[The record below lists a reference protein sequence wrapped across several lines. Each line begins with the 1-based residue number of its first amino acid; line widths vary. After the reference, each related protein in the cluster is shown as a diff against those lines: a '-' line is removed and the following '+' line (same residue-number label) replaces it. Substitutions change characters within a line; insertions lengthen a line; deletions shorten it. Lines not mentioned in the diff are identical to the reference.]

1 MEQYKK
7 DMDSAAFRNS
17 TSRAVTLLG
26 MSGSGKTTLASKLP
40 RDRWFHY
47 SGDYRI
53 GTRYL
58 DEPILDNVKKEAMKV
73 PFLADLLRT
82 DSIYLC
88 HNITINNLAPVALF
102 LGMIGDPTKG
112 GLPVEEFKRRQA
124 LHREAEIAA
133 MYDVRAFIKK
143 TRDLYRYPH
152 FINDAGGSLCEL
164 NEPEVIRQLAE
175 DTLIVYL
182 KPSDVLLDQIVER
195 SLRNPKPMYYQDS
208 FLDQVLPQYL
218 EEEKLKSPLEI
229 VPDKF
234 FAWMFPELV
243 KHRLPLY
250 QSIADEYGIVVEADR
265 IDSIEGEEDFIEL
278 VCEALP

>member
-1 MEQYKK
+1 
-7 DMDSAAFRNS
+7 MDSTEFRNS
-17 TSRAVTLLG
+17 PSRAVTLLG

-40 RDRWFHY
+40 TDRWFHY
-47 SGDYRI
+47 SADYRI

-88 HNITINNLAPVALF
+88 HNITVNNLAPVALF
-102 LGMIGDPTKG
+102 LGMIGDPTRG
-112 GLPVEEFKRRQA
+112 GLPVEEFKQRQA
-124 LHREAEIAA
+124 LHREAEISA

-143 TRDLYRYPH
+143 NRDLYGYPH

-164 NEPEVIRQLAE
+164 NEPEVIRQLAQ

-182 KPSDVLLDQIVER
+182 KPSEALLDQIVER
-195 SLRNPKPMYYQDS
+195 SLRHPKPMYYQDR

-218 EEEKLKSPLEI
+218 EEENLKTSLEI
-229 VPDKF
+229 VPAQF
-234 FAWMFPELV
+234 FSWMFPRLV
-243 KHRLPLY
+243 KHRMPLY
-250 QSIADEYGIVVEADR
+250 QAIADEHGVVVEADR
-265 IDSIEGEEDFIEL
+265 IDSVEGEEDFIDL
-278 VCEALP
+278 VCEALS

>member
-1 MEQYKK
+1 MQYKK

-17 TSRAVTLLG
+17 PTRAVTLLG

-40 RDRWFHY
+40 KDRWFHY

-58 DEPILDNVKKEAMKV
+58 DEPILDNVKREAMKV

-88 HNITINNLAPVALF
+88 HNITIDNLAPVALF
-102 LGMIGDPTKG
+102 LGMIGDPAKG

-124 LHREAEIAA
+124 LHRQSEIAA
-133 MYDVRAFIKK
+133 MYDVREFIQK
-143 TRDLYRYPH
+143 TRDLYGYRY

-164 NEPEVIRQLAE
+164 NEPEVIRQLAQ

-182 KPSDVLLDQIVER
+182 KPSEFLLDQIVER
-195 SLRNPKPMYYQDS
+195 SLRHPKPMYYQDR
-208 FLDQVLPQYL
+208 FLDEVLPQYL
-218 EEEKLKSPLEI
+218 EEKSLKSPREI
-229 VPDKF
+229 VPEKF
-234 FAWMFPELV
+234 FAWMFPRLV
-243 KHRLPLY
+243 EHRLPLY
-250 QSIADEYGIVVEADR
+250 QAIADEYGVVVEADR
-265 IDSIEGEEDFIEL
+265 IDSIGGEEDFIEL

>member
-1 MEQYKK
+1 MQYKK

-17 TSRAVTLLG
+17 PTRAVTLLG

-40 RDRWFHY
+40 KDRWFHY

-58 DEPILDNVKKEAMKV
+58 DEPILDNVKREAMKV

-102 LGMIGDPTKG
+102 IGMIGDPAKG

-124 LHREAEIAA
+124 LHRQSEIAA
-133 MYDVRAFIKK
+133 MYDVREFIQK
-143 TRDLYRYPH
+143 TRDLYGYPY

-164 NEPEVIRQLAE
+164 NEPEVIRQLAQ

-182 KPSDVLLDQIVER
+182 KPSELLLDQIVER
-195 SLRNPKPMYYQDS
+195 SLRHPKPMYYQDR
-208 FLDQVLPQYL
+208 FLDEVLPQYL
-218 EEEKLKSPLEI
+218 EEESLKSPREI
-229 VPDKF
+229 VPEKF
-234 FAWMFPELV
+234 FSWMFPRLV
-243 KHRLPLY
+243 EHRLPLY
-250 QSIADEYGIVVEADR
+250 QAIADEYGVVVEADR
-265 IDSIEGEEDFIEL
+265 IDSIEGEEEFIEL
-278 VCEALP
+278 VCEALS

>member
-1 MEQYKK
+1 MQYKK

-17 TSRAVTLLG
+17 PTRTVTLLG

-40 RDRWFHY
+40 SHRWFHY

-58 DEPILDNVKKEAMKV
+58 DEPILDNVKREAMKV

-102 LGMIGDPTKG
+102 LGMIGDPAKG

-124 LHREAEIAA
+124 LHRQSEIAA
-133 MYDVRAFIKK
+133 MYDVREFIQK
-143 TRDLYRYPH
+143 TRDLYGYPY

-164 NEPEVIRQLAE
+164 NEPEVIRQLAQ

-182 KPSDVLLDQIVER
+182 KPSELLLDQIVER
-195 SLRNPKPMYYQDS
+195 SLRHPKPMYYQDR
-208 FLDQVLPQYL
+208 FLDEVLPQYL
-218 EEEKLKSPLEI
+218 EEKSLKSSREI
-229 VPDKF
+229 VPAKF
-234 FAWMFPELV
+234 FAWMFPRLV
-243 KHRLPLY
+243 EHRLPLY
-250 QSIADEYGIVVEADR
+250 QAIADEYGVVVEADR

-278 VCEALP
+278 VCEALS

>member
-1 MEQYKK
+1 MQYKK

-17 TSRAVTLLG
+17 PTRAVTLLG

-58 DEPILDNVKKEAMKV
+58 DEPILDNVKREAMKV

-88 HNITINNLAPVALF
+88 HNITVNNLAPVALF
-102 LGMIGDPTKG
+102 LGMIGDPAKG

-124 LHREAEIAA
+124 LHRQSEIAA
-133 MYDVRAFIKK
+133 MYDVREFIQK
-143 TRDLYRYPH
+143 TRDLYGYPY

-164 NEPEVIRQLAE
+164 NEPEVIRQLAQ

-182 KPSDVLLDQIVER
+182 KPSELLLDQIVER
-195 SLRNPKPMYYQDS
+195 SLRHPKPMYYQDR
-208 FLDQVLPQYL
+208 FLDEVLPQYL
-218 EEEKLKSPLEI
+218 EEESLKSPREI
-229 VPDKF
+229 VPEKF
-234 FAWMFPELV
+234 FAWMFPRLV
-243 KHRLPLY
+243 EHRLPLY
-250 QSIADEYGIVVEADR
+250 QAIADEYGVVVEADR

-278 VCEALP
+278 VCEALS

>member
-1 MEQYKK
+1 MQYKK

-17 TSRAVTLLG
+17 PTRAVTLLG

-40 RDRWFHY
+40 KDRWFHY

-58 DEPILDNVKKEAMKV
+58 DEPILDNVKREAMKV

-102 LGMIGDPTKG
+102 LGMIGDSAKG

-124 LHREAEIAA
+124 LHRQSEIAA
-133 MYDVRAFIKK
+133 MYDVREFIQK
-143 TRDLYRYPH
+143 TRDLYGYPY

-164 NEPEVIRQLAE
+164 NEPEVIRQLAK

-182 KPSDVLLDQIVER
+182 KPSEILLDQIVER
-195 SLRNPKPMYYQDS
+195 SLRHPKPMYYQDR
-208 FLDQVLPQYL
+208 FLDEVLPQYL
-218 EEEKLKSPLEI
+218 EEKSLKSPREI
-229 VPDKF
+229 APEKF
-234 FAWMFPELV
+234 FAWMFPRLV
-243 KHRLPLY
+243 EHRLPLY
-250 QSIADEYGIVVEADR
+250 QAIADEYGVVVEADR

-278 VCEALP
+278 VCEALS